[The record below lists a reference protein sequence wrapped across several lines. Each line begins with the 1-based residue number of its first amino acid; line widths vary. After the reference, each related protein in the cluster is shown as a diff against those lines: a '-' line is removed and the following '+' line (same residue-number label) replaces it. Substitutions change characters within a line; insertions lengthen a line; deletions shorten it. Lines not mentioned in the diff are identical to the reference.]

1 MAINK
6 TLELRMPNLPDDRA
20 GETPI
25 ISRVGAGL
33 RINGP
38 NVNNKGGI
46 YLIILWADNC
56 IELEVFCKLTGE
68 PLPYLSWANED
79 NDNRPMR
86 FPNIALCN
94 FRCCVL
100 S

>member
-1 MAINK
+1 MIEREK
-6 TLELRMPNLPDDRA
+6 RQSSQEWVR
-20 GETPI
+20 G
-25 ISRVGAGL
+25 VGAGL